1 MNVLPDGQC
10 LKPGKIYFNDRR
22 YECVGAT
29 GFLKSL
35 EMLDVMLVLVPSL
48 CHSQVSVRNVYIF
61 PGIPSLLERA
71 FNGLEHLFAG
81 SGTTFHTREVR

>member
-35 EMLDVMLVLVPSL
+35 EMLDVMLVLVLTPSL
-48 CHSQVSVRNVYIF
+48 SF
-61 PGIPSLLERA
+61 PGECA
-71 FNGLEHLFAG
+71 
-81 SGTTFHTREVR
+81 